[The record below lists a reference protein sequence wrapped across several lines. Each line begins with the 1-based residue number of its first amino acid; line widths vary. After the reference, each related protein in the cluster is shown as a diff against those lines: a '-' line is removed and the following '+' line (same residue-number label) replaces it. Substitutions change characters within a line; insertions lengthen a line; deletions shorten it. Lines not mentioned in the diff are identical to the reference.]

1 MRWHL
6 FKLTEMW
13 SYKNYGVNGP
23 DENMCLFFLPVC
35 QDGGIQTECGPPH
48 PLMHKQVRPAQ
59 KATNAQRNT
68 RCLPWRCTVSNPPA
82 LAGCSLCQGQ
92 SDNCSALHS
101 KRKKRR
107 LVRDVMERGGLN
119 VVQWRCEGASQM
131 SMLLSRQLSEAMQ
144 SVSACRRKMMTDS
157 IRSPCKTNPKQ
168 TKNETLSSSSLW
180 SAGGV
185 TAEAGRSPSLW
196 PCCVFCLSP
205 SLSLLLA
212 LSLSLFWR
220 RLFFISAFQSV
231 LLIYKPSRNVREW
244 KNRSA
249 LPCACSVVVPPVL
262 FVLLFFDKYIYNYFF
277 SFGYWF
283 FFLCFYRVGEN
294 SGTRRDWVRRT
305 EVAAPRKLQTP
316 TERVGLVTAE
326 RGIVPLVCDDLNGRD
341 SSGPK
346 PRPRL
351 KTEVIQL

>member
-1 MRWHL
+1 
-6 FKLTEMW
+6 MW
-13 SYKNYGVNGP
+13 SNDDVRAQVRCPCYYPGNFLKPCSQSVRAGGKWWLTALDRRVKQTQNKQKMKHCHPLRCDPPEVSRPRRGGVRLCGRVVFSVSLP
-23 DENMCLFFLPVC
+23 LSLFF
-35 QDGGIQTECGPPH
+35 
-48 PLMHKQVRPAQ
+48 
-59 KATNAQRNT
+59 
-68 RCLPWRCTVSNPPA
+68 S
-82 LAGCSLCQGQ
+82 
-92 SDNCSALHS
+92 
-101 KRKKRR
+101 
-107 LVRDVMERGGLN
+107 
-119 VVQWRCEGASQM
+119 
-131 SMLLSRQLSEAMQ
+131 
-144 SVSACRRKMMTDS
+144 
-157 IRSPCKTNPKQ
+157 
-168 TKNETLSSSSLW
+168 
-180 SAGGV
+180 
-185 TAEAGRSPSLW
+185 
-196 PCCVFCLSP
+196 
-205 SLSLLLA
+205 